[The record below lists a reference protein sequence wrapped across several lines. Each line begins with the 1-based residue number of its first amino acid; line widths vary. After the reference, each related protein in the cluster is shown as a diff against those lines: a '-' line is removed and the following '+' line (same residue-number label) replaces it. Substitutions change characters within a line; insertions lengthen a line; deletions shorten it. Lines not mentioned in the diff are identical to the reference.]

1 MLLHFRCLCPNFT
14 TLCRWKQIIEKSLW
28 TGPFNLHRFRSSQRW
43 WHFSPLSRRGKMEQF
58 CSIFAVWVKIWPP
71 YTLCKWKQIIEKSFW
86 TGSFN
91 LPLVSELSTIVI
103 FYRLKQAMENGAML
117 LHFRCLCPNFTT
129 LCRWKQ
135 IIEKSWWTGPFY
147 LHRFRSSQRWWHF
160 SPLSRRGKMEQFCS
174 FFAVWVKIWPPY
186 TLCKWKQIIEKS
198 FWTRPFNLP

>member
-1 MLLHFRCLCPNFT
+1 MEQFCPIFAVWVQIWPLYTLCKWKEIIEKSFWTGPFNLPFVSELSTVVTFYRLKQAMEIHFRCLCPNFT

-58 CSIFAVWVKIWPP
+58 CSTFAVWVKIWQP
-71 YTLCKWKQIIEKSFW
+71 YTLCKWKQIMEKIFW

-91 LPLVSELSTIVI
+91 LPLVSELSTIVT

-135 IIEKSWWTGPFY
+135 IIEKSLWTGPF
-147 LHRFRSSQRWWHF
+147 
-160 SPLSRRGKMEQFCS
+160 
-174 FFAVWVKIWPPY
+174 
-186 TLCKWKQIIEKS
+186 
-198 FWTRPFNLP
+198 NLP